1 MRNFISA
8 MVVCAVGAIFASC
21 DLQPKITS
29 IPDSVGDFI
38 SARYP
43 ALLADP
49 NTEPDIYNSAARD
62 YRVYASP
69 EIYGSSDTGDYV
81 NYAGLDDYV
90 MPEDDVAS
98 EEPDDTETSDDSDE
112 ETAESNDEPEEE
124 TAETTD
130 TETSET
136 DVIDIPE
143 YKTDEIY
150 VPARATVGT
159 VIVRRGDT
167 LYAIARANNMTL
179 DEIAKMNNLTSPYMI
194 RTGQVLKIKSDLTVN
209 KTPDVP
215 KKEPESVVKKSP
227 KTEAKPAPKPV
238 EKSEP
243 KKAEPEKPKVEPVQ
257 KSEPKVQKDV
267 RVPVKTIT
275 VARGDTLYSISRE
288 YSVPVNDLAVMNGL
302 SAPFALSVGQ
312 KLRVPDLPVHTAET
326 VRKPD
331 ASGTKDAVKKSDSK
345 STSKTDAVKK
355 SESPKQAE
363 TKKTDVKKSEPKKTE
378 AKKTYVKK
386 QDTKKTES
394 KKTETKK
401 TDKNTAKKTTND
413 TKKATKQNTEV
424 QKIAARSSSKFTWP
438 VRGTIL
444 SHYGAKEGGLYND
457 GINIGASLNTP
468 VVAAENGVV
477 AYAGNEV
484 RGMGNLII
492 IQHADGWMTV
502 YGHMNSMTVRRGAR
516 VSVGQK
522 IGTVGKSGRIAKPQ
536 LHFEIRKGTKAYN
549 PVNYLKK

>member
-1 MRNFISA
+1 

-62 YRVYASP
+62 YGVYASP

-81 NYAGLDDYV
+81 NYVGLDDYV
-90 MPEDDVAS
+90 MPGDDVAAEETDNTEPLDDLGS
-98 EEPDDTETSDDSDE
+98 KTEEPDEQAEEESIETSD
-112 ETAESNDEPEEE
+112 
-124 TAETTD
+124 
-130 TETSET
+130 TEVDET
-136 DVIDIPE
+136 DIIDIPE

-150 VPARATVGT
+150 VPARAAVGT

-179 DEIAKMNNLTSPYMI
+179 DEIAKMNNLTPPYMI
-194 RTGQVLKIKSDLTVN
+194 RTGQVLKIKSNMAVN
-209 KTPDVP
+209 KTTDVP
-215 KKEPESVVKKSP
+215 KQEPESVVKKSTQTEAKP
-227 KTEAKPAPKPV
+227 EAKPAPKPV

-312 KLRVPDLPVHTAET
+312 KLRVPDLPVRTADT
-326 VRKPD
+326 VKKTD

-363 TKKTDVKKSEPKKTE
+363 TKKTDVKKSEQKKTE
-378 AKKTYVKK
+378 AKKTDVKK

-401 TDKNTAKKTTND
+401 TDKNTAKKTTTD
-413 TKKATKQNTEV
+413 TKKVTKQNTEV